1 MFTASLLSM
10 TEMCCNLLFHS
21 AIIKIMDFSK
31 KPLKIFFSYYKP
43 HIGLFIA
50 DMICAFFMAAIDVAF
65 PMFSRYA
72 LNTLIPNH
80 QLKTFLTLVGILLAG
95 FCIHKMCN
103 WFVAYWGHVFGNR
116 VEQDMRRDVF
126 DHLEELPFS
135 FYDTNRTG
143 KIMSRATT
151 DLFEITELA
160 HHGPEDFSIAMLNL
174 IGSFILLLTI
184 RWELAIIV
192 FIMLPA
198 IFFIVF
204 TSRRNLSKASA
215 KVKETTAEVN
225 AGLES
230 SISGIRVTKGFANED
245 YERARF
251 DLYNKQYSAAKQNR
265 FRYMASF
272 FSNIE
277 FCNNLLSL
285 LTLAVGG
292 YFIMKGK
299 MTLPDLVAANL
310 FVASFVGPIKKLN
323 NFVEQFATGMA
334 GFNRFIE
341 IMRTEPEPADSPDA
355 VEILSARGNISFTN
369 VDFSYTPD
377 FPVLKNINLDI
388 HSGEKF
394 ALVGASG
401 GGKSTICNLIPR
413 FYEITGGSISLD
425 GIDIQKIKKHS
436 LRSQIGIV
444 QQDVFLFAGT
454 IRENIAYGKPDA
466 TDEEIILAAKR
477 AEIHDDIMLMPDGY
491 DSVVGER
498 GIKLSGGQK
507 QRVSIARCFLKNP
520 PILILDEATSAL
532 DTATEIKIQHSF
544 DVLSK
549 GRTTLVIAHRLSTIK
564 NADKIAV
571 VNDHGIVE
579 LGTHEELMAKQGEYY
594 KLQSIQTIEE

>member
-1 MFTASLLSM
+1 
-10 TEMCCNLLFHS
+10 
-21 AIIKIMDFSK
+21 MDYTK
-31 KPLKIFFSYYKP
+31 HPLKIFFSYYKP

-50 DMICAFFMAAIDVAF
+50 DMICAFFIAAIDVAF

-80 QLKTFLTLVGILLAG
+80 QLKTFLTLVVILLAG
-95 FCIHKMCN
+95 FGFRWICN
-103 WFVAYWGHVFGNR
+103 WFVNYWGHIFGNR

-126 DHLEELPFS
+126 DQLEKLPFS

-160 HHGPEDFSIAMLNL
+160 HHGPEDFSIAVLTIL
-174 IGSFILLLTI
+174 GSFFLLLKI
-184 RWELAIIV
+184 RWELALIVIISLP
-192 FIMLPA
+192 IMIL
-198 IFFIVF
+198 IVI
-204 TSRRNLSKASA
+204 TSRRGFSKTSIR
-215 KVKETTAEVN
+215 VKEATAEIN
-225 AGLES
+225 ASLES
-230 SISGIRVTKGFANED
+230 SISGIRVTKGFVNED
-245 YERARF
+245 FERERF
-251 DLYNKQYSAAKQNR
+251 SRHNIEYSKAKQNR
-265 FRYMASF
+265 FRYMGF
-272 FSNIE
+272 FHSNIDL
-277 FCNNLLSL
+277 CNNMLSL
-285 LTLAVGG
+285 LVLAAGG
-292 YFIMKGK
+292 YYIMKGK
-299 MTLPDLVAANL
+299 MTLPDLIAANL
-310 FVASFVGPIKKLN
+310 FIASFTAPIRKLT
-323 NFVEQFATGMA
+323 NFVEQFITGMA
-334 GFNRFIE
+334 GFNRFLE
-341 IMRTEPEPADSPDA
+341 IMRTDPEPADSPDA
-355 VEILSARGNISFTN
+355 VEILSARGNISFKN

-377 FPVLKNINLDI
+377 FPVLQNVNLEI

-401 GGKSTICNLIPR
+401 GGKTTICNLIPR

-425 GIDIQKIKKHS
+425 GIDIHKIKKNS

-454 IRENIAYGKPDA
+454 IRENIAYGKPGA
-466 TDEEIILAAKR
+466 TQEEIELAARR
-477 AEIHDDIMLMPDGY
+477 AEIHEDIMKMPKGY
-491 DSVVGER
+491 DSIVGER

-532 DTATEIKIQHSF
+532 DTATEIKIQHAF
-544 DVLSK
+544 DELSR

-579 LGTHEELMAKQGEYY
+579 LGTHEELMSKQGEYY
-594 KLQSIQTIEE
+594 KLQSAQLAVQ